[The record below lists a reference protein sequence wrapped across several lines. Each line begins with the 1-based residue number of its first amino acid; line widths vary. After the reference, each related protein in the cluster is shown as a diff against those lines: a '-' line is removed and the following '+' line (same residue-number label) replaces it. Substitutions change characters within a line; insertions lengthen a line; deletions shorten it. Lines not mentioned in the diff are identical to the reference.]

1 MIMTFVAKFYENIIA
16 FLLFLVMVLFIICS
30 FQYYKL
36 ENIELNHQAYIQD
49 IENKNLIAIHNK
61 NIELNQVGKDYE
73 IEKQVLKEKQ
83 NVIYRKVE
91 KIIERPVYL
100 NVCIDDDGL
109 SEINSSIKDYNPPQS
124 FNAMS
129 TIAFTGKYRL
139 KRKAKMG
146 NFYYKS
152 I

>member
-36 ENIELNHQAYIQD
+36 ENIELNHQAYIQE
-49 IENKNLIAIHNK
+49 IENKNLIAMHNK

-109 SEINSSIKDYNPPQS
+109 SEINSSIKDYNPP
-124 FNAMS
+124 
-129 TIAFTGKYRL
+129 
-139 KRKAKMG
+139 
-146 NFYYKS
+146 
-152 I
+152 